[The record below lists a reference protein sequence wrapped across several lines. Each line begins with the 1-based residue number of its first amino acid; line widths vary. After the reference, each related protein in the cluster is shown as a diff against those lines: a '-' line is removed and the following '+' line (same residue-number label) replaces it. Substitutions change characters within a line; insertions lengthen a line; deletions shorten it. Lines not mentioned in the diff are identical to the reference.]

1 MIKLELDD
9 LGKSPKKGV
18 VGVFFA
24 LLCLKS
30 HLSHEKGMKTYDVL
44 KMELIYEVIQK
55 ESD

>member
-9 LGKSPKKGV
+9 LRKSPKKGV

-55 ESD
+55 ESH